1 MNQNRDAVVRL
12 QSGYS
17 MVTAAG
23 NLIPVAS
30 GQSDGRE
37 LQGNMNRVG
46 KQFSHFISVSISG
59 DKDLDLIKA
68 YQDKLGEVPGI
79 GKKKNPKKMHITLGC
94 INITEDEVEETEMK
108 FKKIGEKFTDVT
120 RPGPFLLNLRCLE
133 MGDESE
139 VLFVKVQ

>member
-1 MNQNRDAVVRL
+1 
-12 QSGYS
+12 

-94 INITEDEVEETEMK
+94 INIMEDEVEETEMK
-108 FKKIGEKFTDVT
+108 FMKIGEKFTDVT
-120 RPGPFLLNLRCLE
+120 RPGPFFLNLRGLE
-133 MGDESE
+133 MGDRSE
-139 VLFVKVQ
+139 VLFVSVKHF